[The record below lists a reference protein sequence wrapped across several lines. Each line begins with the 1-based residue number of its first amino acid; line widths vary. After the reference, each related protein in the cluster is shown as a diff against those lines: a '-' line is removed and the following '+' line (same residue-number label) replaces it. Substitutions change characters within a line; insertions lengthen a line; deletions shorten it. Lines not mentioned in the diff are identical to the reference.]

1 MEFQRLLELAADL
14 HCFSPGML
22 TAGEDLDQIR
32 VQLSRWAATGRVV
45 RIHKGWYVLGEPFRR
60 VRPDMNV
67 IACALRPGAY
77 VSLHSALAFH
87 GMIPEYVPETTCVT
101 TGRPL
106 RIDSPLGRIRYRHL
120 KTEAFLGYRQVDFGM
135 QAAFLALPEK
145 ALLDLVYLTPGSAEP
160 AYLVELRLQR
170 PEELDLERMARMAE
184 RFEAPRLARAVGMIA
199 GLVQAAG
206 AEDAT

>member
-1 MEFQRLLELAADL
+1 MEFPRLVELTADL

-32 VQLSRWAATGRVV
+32 VQLSRWAASGRVV

-60 VRPDMNV
+60 VRPELKV
-67 IACALRPGAY
+67 IACAIRPGAY

-120 KTEAFLGYRQVDFGM
+120 KTEAFFGYRQVDFGM
-135 QAAFLALPEK
+135 QAAFVALPEK
-145 ALLDLVYLTPGSAEP
+145 ALLDLVYLTPGSVEAG
-160 AYLVELRLQR
+160 YLAELRLQR
-170 PEELDLERMARMAE
+170 PDELDLERMVRMAE
-184 RFEAPRLARAVGMIA
+184 RFAAPRLARAVGLI
-199 GLVQAAG
+199 GPLVQAAG
-206 AEDAT
+206 SEDAK